1 VLNTII
7 NTNNLTIFRQN
18 LESFQGMHVYQ
29 SDKLLTEK
37 NQGDEK
43 SRRTSLKENKII
55 NNNKN
60 ELSIDTNLAI

>member
-1 VLNTII
+1 MLNTIL

-29 SDKLLTEK
+29 SDKLLIEK

-43 SRRTSLKENKII
+43 SRRNSLKENKII
-55 NNNKN
+55 NNNKTD
-60 ELSIDTNLAI
+60 I